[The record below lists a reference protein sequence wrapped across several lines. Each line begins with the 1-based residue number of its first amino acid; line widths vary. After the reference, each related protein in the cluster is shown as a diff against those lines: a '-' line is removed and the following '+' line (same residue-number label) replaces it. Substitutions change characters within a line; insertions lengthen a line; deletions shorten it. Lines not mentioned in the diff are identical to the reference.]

1 MCNVQ
6 MGGAGAECSMEQLV
20 GDSITAEETGGAGL
34 SRSDASYVI
43 AAGAR
48 VCMLESRGR
57 WEGEGDEGTFSG
69 HEKAEREDVD
79 EQLCTLE
86 VSGM

>member
-57 WEGEGDEGTFSG
+57 WEGEEDEGTFSG
-69 HEKAEREDVD
+69 HEKADRGDAD
-79 EQLCTLE
+79 TMLCTLE